1 MFQTITDLEP
11 ELTNPFIVLSL
22 MMSANY
28 LGELFPCK
36 IQSIF
41 SNNMVVKHILGF
53 LSLMIFVVLT
63 RPNLYTS
70 TNFVYVSVLLYSGFM
85 LLSKMHYVIWFIV
98 FGIFSI
104 IYVLHVYLSQIES
117 ENQINRNKIG
127 DNSVSP
133 DENDKMPTD
142 NISSKIETIKQIQK
156 YLFIIT
162 IPISLIGLIHY
173 IGEKKIEYGI
183 TGFNLK
189 RFIFDKPKCNEV
201 ILENTGFIN
210 TLIRAFR

>member
-1 MFQTITDLEP
+1 MFTPFTETDP
-11 ELTNPFIVLSL
+11 ELTTPFIVLSL

-28 LGELFPCK
+28 LGDLFPCQV
-36 IQSIF
+36 QSIF

-70 TNFVYVSVLLYSGFM
+70 TNFVYVSILLYSGFT
-85 LLSKMHYVIWFIV
+85 LLSKLHHVTWFLV
-98 FGIFSI
+98 FGTFAV
-104 IYVLHVYLSQIES
+104 IYVLHIYLNQIQS

-133 DENDKMPTD
+133 DETDKMPTE

-156 YLFIIT
+156 YLFVTT
-162 IPISLIGLIHY
+162 IPISLIGVIHY

-183 TGFNLK
+183 TGFNFK
-189 RFIFDKPKCNEV
+189 KFIFDKPKCSEGGH
-201 ILENTGFIN
+201 EYKGFFNTMVY
-210 TLIRAFR
+210 AFK